1 MQTARLLSITAV
13 LMMPGLALAEDVD
26 QQSREGWR
34 ELPRNTTIY
43 VPVPREI
50 LPVQAYQSCANRYEG
65 DPCDFP
71 TPQQGI
77 LQGVCLAPEIRQPIA
92 YGYQIRNYPAQVR
105 TGLVCKP
112 QEGSTGQEGGV
123 FTTDPNNPGHE
134 MPYAPADAAEPPQ
147 EMPQR

>member
-1 MQTARLLSITAV
+1 MQTARLLSITAI
-13 LMMPGLALAEDVD
+13 LMMPGIALAEDVD
-26 QQSREGWR
+26 QQGREGWR

-77 LQGVCLAPEIRQPIA
+77 LQGVCLAPEIRQPVA
-92 YGYQIRNYPAQVR
+92 YGYQIQQYPAQVR

-112 QEGSTGQEGGV
+112 QEEPTSQDGGV
-123 FTTDPNNPGHE
+123 PPADPRNPGHE
-134 MPYAPADAAEPPQ
+134 MPYAPPGAVEPPS
-147 EMPQR
+147 EMQQR